1 LKRKSRDKKAIKMK
15 IGVPKEIKRHEA
27 RVGVTPAGALAL
39 VNAGHQVCIQ
49 TEAGVLSGFNDDE
62 FISVGCKVVN
72 TIAEVYDFAEM
83 IIKVKE
89 PLQEEYT
96 LIKKDQL
103 LFTYFHFA
111 SSEILTNA
119 MIDSGAICL
128 AYETVEEEGKL
139 PLLIPM
145 SEVAGRM
152 ATQEGAKFLEKP
164 QGGFGILLGGVTG
177 VRPANVLVIGGGVAG
192 TEAALMA
199 AGLGAN
205 VTIMDTNLNRLHELE
220 NSMPANV
227 TPLYSTTLAIEQE
240 IERSHL
246 IIGTVLIPGSKAPKL
261 ITKEMLSKMMPGTV
275 LVDVAIDQGGC
286 FETSEPTTHDMPV
299 VIKEGIIHYAVTNM
313 PGAVP
318 NTSTVALTNATMKY
332 ALQLANKGWK
342 KACIENLALA
352 KGLNIVKGK
361 VVYKEVAEAFG
372 IEYIERSSVL

>member
-1 LKRKSRDKKAIKMK
+1 MK

-111 SSEILTNA
+111 SSETLTNA

-205 VTIMDTNLNRLHELE
+205 VTIMDTNLNRLRELE

-227 TPLYSTTLAIEQE
+227 TPLYSTALAIEEE

-286 FETSEPTTHDMPV
+286 FETSEPTTHDMPI

-342 KACIENLALA
+342 KACNENLALA

>member
-1 LKRKSRDKKAIKMK
+1 MK

-72 TIAEVYDFAEM
+72 TISEVYDFAEM

-89 PLQEEYT
+89 PIQEEYA

-111 SSEILTNA
+111 SSETLTNA
-119 MIDSGAICL
+119 MIASGAICL

-205 VTIMDTNLNRLHELE
+205 VTIMDTNLNRLRELE

-286 FETSEPTTHDMPV
+286 FETSEPTTHDMPI

-318 NTSTVALTNATMKY
+318 NTSTVALTNATLKY

-342 KACIENLALA
+342 KACNENLALA

>member
-1 LKRKSRDKKAIKMK
+1 M
-15 IGVPKEIKRHEA
+15 VQ
-27 RVGVTPAGALAL
+27 
-39 VNAGHQVCIQ
+39 AGHEVHIQ
-49 TEAGVLSGFNDDE
+49 KGAGILSGFNDHAYE
-62 FISVGCKVVN
+62 KVGCIVEEDIESIYK
-72 TIAEVYDFAEM
+72 FAEM

-89 PLQEEYT
+89 PIEIEYS
-96 LIKKDQL
+96 LIQPNQL

-111 SSEILTNA
+111 SSKTLTDA
-119 MIDSGAICL
+119 MIASNAVCL
-128 AYETVEEEGKL
+128 AYETVEEQGRL

-152 ATQEGAKFLEKP
+152 ATQEGAKYLEKP

-177 VRPANVLVIGGGVAG
+177 VKPANVMVIGGGVAG

-205 VTIMDTNLNRLHELE
+205 VTIFDTNLDRLRHLE
-220 NSMPANV
+220 STMPANV
-227 TPLYSTTLAIEQE
+227 TPIFSNPFTLEEEVQ
-240 IERSHL
+240 RSHL

-261 ITKEMLSKMMPGTV
+261 VRKEMLSKMMPGTV

-286 FETSEPTTHDMPV
+286 FETSEPTTHDDPI

-318 NTSTVALTNATMKY
+318 YTSTTALTNATLNY

-342 KACIENLALA
+342 KACRENPALA
-352 KGLNIVKGK
+352 KGLNVIQGN
-361 VVYKEVAEAFG
+361 VVYKEVAEAFDLNYL
-372 IEYIERSSVL
+372 ELESVL

>member
-1 LKRKSRDKKAIKMK
+1 MK

-27 RVGVTPAGALAL
+27 RVGITPAGALAL

-119 MIDSGAICL
+119 MIDSEAICL

-205 VTIMDTNLNRLHELE
+205 VTIMDTNLNRLRELE

>member
-1 LKRKSRDKKAIKMK
+1 MK

-111 SSEILTNA
+111 SSETLTNA

-205 VTIMDTNLNRLHELE
+205 VTIMDTNLNRLRELE
-220 NSMPANV
+220 NSMPANI
-227 TPLYSTTLAIEQE
+227 TPLYSTALAIEEE

-286 FETSEPTTHDMPV
+286 FETSEPTTHDMPI
-299 VIKEGIIHYAVTNM
+299 VIKDGIIHYAVTNM

>member
-1 LKRKSRDKKAIKMK
+1 MK

-49 TEAGVLSGFNDDE
+49 TEAGELSGFNDDE

-111 SSEILTNA
+111 SSETLTNA

-205 VTIMDTNLNRLHELE
+205 VTIMDTNLNRLRELE

-227 TPLYSTTLAIEQE
+227 TPLYSTALAIEEE

-342 KACIENLALA
+342 KACNENLALA

>member
-1 LKRKSRDKKAIKMK
+1 MK

-164 QGGFGILLGGVTG
+164 QAGFGILLGGVTG

-205 VTIMDTNLNRLHELE
+205 VTIMDTNLNRLRELE

>member
-1 LKRKSRDKKAIKMK
+1 MK

-89 PLQEEYT
+89 PIQEEYA

-111 SSEILTNA
+111 SSETLTNA
-119 MIDSGAICL
+119 MIASGAICL

-205 VTIMDTNLNRLHELE
+205 VTIMDTNLNRLRELE

-240 IERSHL
+240 IECSHL

-286 FETSEPTTHDMPV
+286 FETSEPTTHDMPI

-318 NTSTVALTNATMKY
+318 NTSTVALTNATLKY

-342 KACIENLALA
+342 KACNENLALA